1 MKILVINPVLY
12 TSNNGVIPQVKTIK
26 DTMIYSMCL
35 GLKKTG
41 NDVTLLAIDDYMPTQ
56 PEAYDV
62 DVLWFK
68 ANLKRVLKDALPLS
82 VAMLKWIRKNH
93 CRYDMILA
101 SETFMFHSL
110 LCGIVCPEK
119 TLIWQELNVHQRKFH
134 QLPSKFWHKV
144 IVPLFMRRIKVVVGR
159 SASARDFIGQYMPH
173 TVATIVDHGIDIE
186 KFECSTV
193 KKRQVISSSQLIFRK
208 NVDGIIKKFAQFHHY
223 KGYEDIKLLIAGRG
237 DEEEKLKDLAHAL
250 GLTDYVQFL
259 GFLPQQ
265 ELNRYIKDS
274 YCFLINTRRDLNMVS
289 IPESIVSGTPVV
301 TNMVPA
307 LSGEINRLQLGI
319 AKDNWGADE
328 LKHVIDNNHTYVKNC
343 VRYRQQMSAEHQ
355 ARSLTAC
362 FNGNELQQGQAETK

>member
-82 VAMLKWIRKNH
+82 VAMLKWIKKNH

-144 IVPLFMRRIKVVVGR
+144 IVPLFMRRIRVVVGR

-208 NVDGIIKKFAQFHHY
+208 NVDGIIKKFAQFHHI
-223 KGYEDIKLLIAGRG
+223 KGYEEIGR
-237 DEEEKLKDLAHAL
+237 AH
-250 GLTDYVQFL
+250 V
-259 GFLPQQ
+259 
-265 ELNRYIKDS
+265 
-274 YCFLINTRRDLNMVS
+274 
-289 IPESIVSGTPVV
+289 
-301 TNMVPA
+301 
-307 LSGEINRLQLGI
+307 
-319 AKDNWGADE
+319 
-328 LKHVIDNNHTYVKNC
+328 
-343 VRYRQQMSAEHQ
+343 
-355 ARSLTAC
+355 
-362 FNGNELQQGQAETK
+362 